1 MEAERR
7 RSDRVMLTIPL
18 RIRGVDEYGDEF
30 ETAAR
35 TITLNRHGARL
46 YVARPLHTGQP
57 LMVMNLRNQREA
69 QFRVTGPLTPITGK
83 GTDYSVLGPLS
94 PRSEN
99 GEDFSLECL
108 DRSVDLWG
116 IRFPA
121 PAGGVNA
128 ESKAL
133 LACRLCQ
140 ATELMQLAL
149 VEVDVLETAGIL
161 SRQCHNCNAITPWGY
176 AGNEYTPEG
185 TQDREMVLPGTAPL
199 ELPSGAERRKHR
211 RAVLQLPILV
221 RDYFGGVEITK
232 SENVSKGG
240 ICFSSEKNYYLGEG
254 LLVACPY
261 NKNAQNLEIF
271 AQVASRREIAKSN
284 RKFYGV
290 RYKLGA

>member
-18 RIRGVDEYGDEF
+18 RIRGVDEFGDEF

-35 TITLNRHGARL
+35 TITLNRHGARV
-46 YVARPLHTGQP
+46 YVVRPLRMGQS
-57 LMVMNLRNQREA
+57 LMVMNLRNHREA
-69 QFRVTGPLTPITGK
+69 PFRVAGPLTPITGK
-83 GTDYSVLGPLS
+83 GNDYSVMGPIS
-94 PRSEN
+94 AKANS

-108 DRSVDLWG
+108 DHSVDLWG

-121 PAGGVNA
+121 PAGGNGA
-128 ESKAL
+128 EPKAL
-133 LACRLCQ
+133 LSCRLCQ
-140 ATELMQLAL
+140 AAELMPLAL

-161 SRQCHNCNAITPWGY
+161 SRPCHNCKTITPWGY
-176 AGNEYTPEG
+176 SGNEYTPEG
-185 TQDREMVLPGTAPL
+185 TQDREMVLPGNVALGP
-199 ELPSGAERRKHR
+199 PSGAERRKHR

-261 NKNAQNLEIF
+261 NKNAQNLEMF
-271 AQVASRREIAKSN
+271 AQVASRREITKSN

-290 RYKLGA
+290 RYKLS